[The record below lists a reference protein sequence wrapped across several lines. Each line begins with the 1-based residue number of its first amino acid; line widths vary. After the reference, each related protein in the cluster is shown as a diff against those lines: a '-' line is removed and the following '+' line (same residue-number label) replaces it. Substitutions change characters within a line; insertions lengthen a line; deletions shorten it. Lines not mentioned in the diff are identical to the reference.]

1 MEHIEMSIL
10 QLYIEDHSEPWQDQ
24 GLNCQYTPG
33 SGFSGQTRA
42 TGACLPQLQL
52 MLGHLLYTEWL
63 KSSLTL
69 KG

>member
-1 MEHIEMSIL
+1 MEHIKMSIL
-10 QLYIEDHSEPWQDQ
+10 QLYIEDHSEPRKDQ

-33 SGFSGQTRA
+33 SGSSGQIRA

-52 MLGHLLYTEWL
+52 MLGHLLYVEWL
-63 KSSLTL
+63 KSLLTI